1 MAARLDVRAQ
11 VSAFGLAAAV
21 VAVDFAT
28 KELVRARFLEAQTYP
43 VIPGLLN
50 IVHAEN
56 RGIAFSFLADAT
68 GEWWPILMI
77 ALPAAA
83 AAAMAVLL
91 ATGIASNPVVRTALA
106 LVMGGALG
114 NLYDR
119 ATHGTVTDFIEVY
132 YGAHSFPA
140 FNAADSAITIGACLL
155 LLDTWLTGG
164 SGVGTGSKRVS

>member
-1 MAARLDVRAQ
+1 MAVKPDARAQ
-11 VSAFGLAAAV
+11 ASAFGIAALI
-21 VAVDFAT
+21 VALDVAT
-28 KELVRARFLEAQTYP
+28 KELVRARLLESQTYL

-56 RGIAFSFLADAT
+56 RGVAFSLLADAT
-68 GEWWPILMI
+68 GEWWPILLI

-83 AAAMAVLL
+83 VVAMAVLL
-91 ATGIASNPVVRTALA
+91 WTGMASDSIVRTALA
-106 LVMGGALG
+106 LVLGGALG

-119 ATHGTVTDFIEVY
+119 ATHGAVTDFIDVY
-132 YGAHSFPA
+132 WGSHSFPA

-164 SGVGTGSKRVS
+164 SDAGKGARRVS